1 MTTVAPTSTTSSAER
16 QKSLKHWQRRA
27 LKAEHELEFLR
38 AARQREVSSEL
49 NDFRKLATMRVALT
63 EIEEALQWVKEQA
76 L

>member
-1 MTTVAPTSTTSSAER
+1 MTAVANTTSQSSAEH

-49 NDFRKLATMRVALT
+49 NDFRKLATMRAALT

>member
-1 MTTVAPTSTTSSAER
+1 MTTIANTPSQSSAER

-49 NDFRKLATMRVALT
+49 NDFRKLATMRAALT
-63 EIEEALQWVKEQA
+63 EIEEALQWVKGQA